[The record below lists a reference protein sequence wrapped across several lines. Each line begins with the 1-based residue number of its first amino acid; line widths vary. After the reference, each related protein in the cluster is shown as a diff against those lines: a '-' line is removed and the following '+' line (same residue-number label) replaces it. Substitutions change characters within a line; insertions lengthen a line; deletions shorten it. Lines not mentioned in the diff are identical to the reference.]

1 MGTFNFHPDH
11 NTPYK
16 AVFCLWE
23 DRDDY
28 KNDIKEEYG
37 EDSEEYQRELSDDAY
52 SYWCDFEKDYYM
64 ELLQEDLQR
73 VFGNL
78 FKNNMNERAYDGQQ
92 VCSIGKTWT
101 FGNMNFYTEVG
112 IYLEAGYYEGF
123 ALDWKINS
131 MLDCYTDEVPDIPDA
146 IDYLRDDFNEGLAV
160 ALAPKFIKRCEKELA
175 SITDKLDDILMHLAP
190 HCMTI
195 GWCCG
200 EHKDEY
206 LNNKAA

>member
-1 MGTFNFHPDH
+1 MGTFNFNPDH

-16 AVFCLWE
+16 AVFCQWE
-23 DRDDY
+23 DHDAY
-28 KNDIKEEYG
+28 KEDIKKEFG

-52 SYWCDFEKDYYM
+52 SDWYAREKDYYM
-64 ELLQEDLQR
+64 EHLAEDLKR
-73 VFGNL
+73 EFNRDIDV
-78 FKNNMNERAYDGQQ
+78 KHDACDGQQ
-92 VCSIGKTWT
+92 VCSIGNAWSY
-101 FGNMNFYTEVG
+101 GNMNFYTEVG

-123 ALDWKINS
+123 ALDWEINQ

-146 IDYLRDDFNEGLAV
+146 INYLRDDFNEGLAV

-206 LNNKAA
+206 LNKKTA